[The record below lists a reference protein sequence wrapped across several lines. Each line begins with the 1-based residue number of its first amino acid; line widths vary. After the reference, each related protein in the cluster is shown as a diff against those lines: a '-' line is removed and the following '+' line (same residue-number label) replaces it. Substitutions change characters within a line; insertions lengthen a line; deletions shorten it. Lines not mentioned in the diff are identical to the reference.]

1 MADLGA
7 VARNP
12 TFPIAARMVAS
23 PVTYVQR
30 SPGDPKLIEIDAAG
44 VISGTVLVGGVPRA
58 GVSVGLIYRPSMRLV
73 GRAITAAD
81 GTYSFVGLNRNDL
94 ESYTVLAQDPAEVF
108 DLPRSEAL
116 PVTFILDEKGKVRAQ
131 LLGEQTA
138 AGVLAKLKEL
148 KGS

>member
-12 TFPIAARMVAS
+12 TFPIAARLVAS

-44 VISGTVLVGGVPRA
+44 VISGTVLVGGAPRA

-73 GRAITAAD
+73 GRTITAAD

-94 ESYTVLAQDPAEVF
+94 ESYTVLAQDPNAAAPF
-108 DLPRSEAL
+108 LR
-116 PVTFILDEKGKVRAQ
+116 
-131 LLGEQTA
+131 TA
-138 AGVLAKLKEL
+138 AHDHISAV
-148 KGS
+148 